1 MWKKSN
7 LVGGIGFWWWW
18 WGEFRK
24 FPLVGGEFTPHP
36 PIPPLG
42 RTLTWRVSEGIKNG
56 LAIFWHFDNNRS
68 FIKVIE
74 DCRKQQGKLFESVIT
89 FFTIELFD

>member
-1 MWKKSN
+1 MGFGGGGGGN
-7 LVGGIGFWWWW
+7 LENFRW
-18 WGEFRK
+18 WGENS
-24 FPLVGGEFTPHP
+24 P